1 MNSVRILNKH
11 PGGAKNTASLKRAKP
26 VQSRSQVTVT
36 ALQEAFV
43 RILLD
48 QGYEKTTIREV
59 VSVAGVG
66 IGTFYD
72 YYPNLRALAAATINN
87 RCRDSA
93 TLLQATVAKNAGRPA
108 AIMVK
113 AILNTFIHI
122 SFSRPKEWHAFL
134 LLERQIS
141 SAQALQI
148 IHEQFTQMWAA
159 AFRLSSTKIEEDK
172 IPLVAR
178 MAHALSYGWYSQDLL
193 FYLED
198 PIHAKSIDDLALAI
212 AGFTRP
218 NTLRLAE

>member
-11 PGGAKNTASLKRAKP
+11 PDGAKNTASLKRAKP
-26 VQSRSQVTVT
+26 VQSRSQVTVM

-87 RCRDSA
+87 RCKDGA
-93 TLLQATVAKNAGRPA
+93 TLLQATVAQNAGQPV

-113 AILNTFIHI
+113 AILNTFINI
-122 SFSRPKEWHAFL
+122 SFSRPKEWQAFL

-141 SAQALQI
+141 SAEALKK
-148 IHEQFTQMWAA
+148 IHDQYTLMWTA
-159 AFRLSSTKIEEDK
+159 AFRMSSTKIEEDK
-172 IPLVAR
+172 IPVIAR

-218 NTLRLAE
+218 HSLRLTE

>member
-11 PGGAKNTASLKRAKP
+11 LDGAKNTPHPKRAKP

-36 ALQEAFV
+36 SLQEAFV
-43 RILLD
+43 RILVE

-87 RCRDSA
+87 RCKESA
-93 TLLQATVAKNAGRPA
+93 TLLQATVIKNAGQPA
-108 AIMVK
+108 AVMVK
-113 AILNTFIHI
+113 AILNTLIHI

-141 SAQALQI
+141 SAQALQK
-148 IHEQFTQMWAA
+148 IHEQFTHMWAE
-159 AFRLSSTKIEEDK
+159 AFRLSSTKTDEGK
-172 IPLVAR
+172 IPAMAR

-193 FYLED
+193 FYLD
-198 PIHAKSIDDLALAI
+198 NPIHAKSIDDLALSI

-218 NTLRLAE
+218 TSLSSVD

>member
-1 MNSVRILNKH
+1 MNSARILNKH
-11 PGGAKNTASLKRAKP
+11 PDGAKNTPHPKRAKP

-36 ALQEAFV
+36 SLQEAFV
-43 RILLD
+43 RILVE

-87 RCRDSA
+87 RCKESA
-93 TLLQATVAKNAGRPA
+93 TLLQATVIKNAGQPA
-108 AIMVK
+108 AVMVK
-113 AILNTFIHI
+113 AILNTLIHI

-141 SAQALQI
+141 SAQALQK
-148 IHEQFTQMWAA
+148 IHEQFTHMWAE
-159 AFRLSSTKIEEDK
+159 AFQLSSTKTDEGK
-172 IPLVAR
+172 IPAMAR

-193 FYLED
+193 FYLD
-198 PIHAKSIDDLALAI
+198 NPIHAKSIDDLALSI

-218 NTLRLAE
+218 TSLSSVD

>member
-11 PGGAKNTASLKRAKP
+11 LDGAKNTPHPKRAKP

-36 ALQEAFV
+36 SLQEAFV
-43 RILLD
+43 RILVE

-87 RCRDSA
+87 RCKESA
-93 TLLQATVAKNAGRPA
+93 TLLQATVIKNAGQPA
-108 AIMVK
+108 AVMVK
-113 AILNTFIHI
+113 AILNTLIHI

-141 SAQALQI
+141 SAQALQK
-148 IHEQFTQMWAA
+148 IHEQFTHMWAE
-159 AFRLSSTKIEEDK
+159 AFRLSSTKTDEGK
-172 IPLVAR
+172 IPAIAR

-193 FYLED
+193 FYLD
-198 PIHAKSIDDLALAI
+198 NPIHAKSIDDLALSI

-218 NTLRLAE
+218 TSLSSVD

>member
-11 PGGAKNTASLKRAKP
+11 PDGAKNTPHPKRAKP

-36 ALQEAFV
+36 SLQEAFV
-43 RILLD
+43 RILVE

-87 RCRDSA
+87 RCKESA
-93 TLLQATVAKNAGRPA
+93 TLLQATVIKNAGQPA
-108 AIMVK
+108 AVMVK
-113 AILNTFIHI
+113 AILNTLIHI
-122 SFSRPKEWHAFL
+122 SFSRRKEWHAFL

-141 SAQALQI
+141 SAQALQK
-148 IHEQFTQMWAA
+148 IHEQFTHMWAE
-159 AFRLSSTKIEEDK
+159 AFRLSSTKTDEGK
-172 IPLVAR
+172 IPAMAR

-193 FYLED
+193 FYLD
-198 PIHAKSIDDLALAI
+198 NPIHAKSIDDLALSI

-218 NTLRLAE
+218 TSLSSVD

>member
-11 PGGAKNTASLKRAKP
+11 LDGAKNTPHPKRAKP

-36 ALQEAFV
+36 SLQEAFV
-43 RILLD
+43 RILVE

-72 YYPNLRALAAATINN
+72 YYPNLRALAVATINN
-87 RCRDSA
+87 RCKESA
-93 TLLQATVAKNAGRPA
+93 TLLQATVIKNAGQPA
-108 AIMVK
+108 AVMVK
-113 AILNTFIHI
+113 AILNTLIHI

-141 SAQALQI
+141 SAQALQK
-148 IHEQFTQMWAA
+148 IHEQFTHMWAE
-159 AFRLSSTKIEEDK
+159 AFRLSSTKTDEGK
-172 IPLVAR
+172 IPAMAR

-193 FYLED
+193 FYLD
-198 PIHAKSIDDLALAI
+198 NPIHAKSIDDLALSI

-218 NTLRLAE
+218 TSLSSVD

>member
-11 PGGAKNTASLKRAKP
+11 PDGAKNALPPKRAKP

-36 ALQEAFV
+36 SLQEAFV
-43 RILLD
+43 RILVE
-48 QGYEKTTIREV
+48 QGYEQTTIREV

-87 RCRDSA
+87 RCKESA
-93 TLLQATVAKNAGRPA
+93 TLLQATVIKNAGQPA
-108 AIMVK
+108 AVMVK
-113 AILNTFIHI
+113 AILNTLIHI

-141 SAQALQI
+141 SAQALQK
-148 IHEQFTQMWAA
+148 IHEQFTHMWAE
-159 AFRLSSTKIEEDK
+159 AFRLSSTKTDEGK
-172 IPLVAR
+172 IPAIAR

-193 FYLED
+193 FYLD
-198 PIHAKSIDDLALAI
+198 NPIHAKSIDDLALSI

-218 NTLRLAE
+218 TSLSSVD

>member
-11 PGGAKNTASLKRAKP
+11 PDGAKNASPPKRAKP

-36 ALQEAFV
+36 SLQEAFV
-43 RILLD
+43 RILVE
-48 QGYEKTTIREV
+48 QGYEQTTIREV

-87 RCRDSA
+87 RCKESA
-93 TLLQATVAKNAGRPA
+93 TLLQATVIKNAGQPA
-108 AIMVK
+108 AVMVK
-113 AILNTFIHI
+113 AILNTLIHI

-141 SAQALQI
+141 SAQALQK
-148 IHEQFTQMWAA
+148 IHEQFTHMWAE
-159 AFRLSSTKIEEDK
+159 AFRLSSTKTDEGK
-172 IPLVAR
+172 IPAIAR

-193 FYLED
+193 FYLD
-198 PIHAKSIDDLALAI
+198 NPIHAKSIDDLALSI

-218 NTLRLAE
+218 TSLSSVD

>member
-11 PGGAKNTASLKRAKP
+11 LDGAKNTPHPKRAKP

-36 ALQEAFV
+36 SLQEAFV
-43 RILLD
+43 RILVE

-87 RCRDSA
+87 RCKESA
-93 TLLQATVAKNAGRPA
+93 TLLQATVIKNAGQPA
-108 AIMVK
+108 AVMVK
-113 AILNTFIHI
+113 AILNTLIHI

-141 SAQALQI
+141 SAQALQK
-148 IHEQFTQMWAA
+148 IHEQFIHMWAE
-159 AFRLSSTKIEEDK
+159 AFRLSSTKTDEGK
-172 IPLVAR
+172 IPAMAR

-193 FYLED
+193 FYLD
-198 PIHAKSIDDLALAI
+198 NPIHAKSIDDLALSI

-218 NTLRLAE
+218 TSLSSVD

>member
-1 MNSVRILNKH
+1 
-11 PGGAKNTASLKRAKP
+11 
-26 VQSRSQVTVT
+26 
-36 ALQEAFV
+36 
-43 RILLD
+43 
-48 QGYEKTTIREV
+48 
-59 VSVAGVG
+59 
-66 IGTFYD
+66 
-72 YYPNLRALAAATINN
+72 
-87 RCRDSA
+87 
-93 TLLQATVAKNAGRPA
+93 
-108 AIMVK
+108 MVK

-141 SAQALQI
+141 SAQALQK

-218 NTLRLAE
+218 NALRLTE

>member
-11 PGGAKNTASLKRAKP
+11 LDGAKNTPHPKRAKP

-36 ALQEAFV
+36 SLQEAFV
-43 RILLD
+43 RILVE

-87 RCRDSA
+87 RCKESA
-93 TLLQATVAKNAGRPA
+93 TLLQATVIKNAGQPA
-108 AIMVK
+108 AVMVK
-113 AILNTFIHI
+113 AILNTLIHI

-141 SAQALQI
+141 SAQALQK
-148 IHEQFTQMWAA
+148 IHEQFTHMWAE
-159 AFRLSSTKIEEDK
+159 AFRLSSTKTNEGK
-172 IPLVAR
+172 IPAMAR

-193 FYLED
+193 FYLD
-198 PIHAKSIDDLALAI
+198 NPIHAKSIDDLALSI

-218 NTLRLAE
+218 TSLSSVD